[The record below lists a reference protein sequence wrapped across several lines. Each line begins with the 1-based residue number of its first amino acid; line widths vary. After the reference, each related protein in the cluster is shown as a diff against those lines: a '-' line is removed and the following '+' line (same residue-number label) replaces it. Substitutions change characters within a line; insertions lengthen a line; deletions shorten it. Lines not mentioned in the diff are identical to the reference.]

1 MELFGGVGVALITPM
16 NEKGIDYAETEKL
29 LEHTLSGGADALF
42 ALGTTGE
49 PSTLTA
55 AERTGFLQFVLKTV
69 RGRVPVFA
77 GTGSNN
83 TADAVEKSVAAER
96 LGADGL
102 LVVTPYYNKCT
113 QNGLYEHYKKID
125 EAVGIPIVVYNVPPR
140 TRVNIEP
147 ATAVR
152 LAGLKN
158 VRALKEANGEI
169 DHMLDM
175 MAAVKDTGLTVYS
188 GDDSLTSVAMS
199 LGAKGVISVA
209 ANIVPAEMK
218 KLTDLCA
225 AGDYAAAAAQQLRLL
240 PFLRALFCGVN
251 PIPAKKAAEF
261 IGIRAGKPR
270 LPLTEMEP
278 AHAERL
284 RRTLIDL
291 GVIGG
296 A

>member
-1 MELFGGVGVALITPM
+1 M
-16 NEKGIDYAETEKL
+16 
-29 LEHTLSGGADALF
+29 
-42 ALGTTGE
+42 
-49 PSTLTA
+49 
-55 AERTGFLQFVLKTV
+55 
-69 RGRVPVFA
+69 
-77 GTGSNN
+77 
-83 TADAVEKSVAAER
+83 
-96 LGADGL
+96 
-102 LVVTPYYNKCT
+102 
-113 QNGLYEHYKKID
+113 
-125 EAVGIPIVVYNVPPR
+125 GIPIVVYNVPPR

-240 PFLRALFCGVN
+240 PFLRALFCEVN

>member
-240 PFLRALFCGVN
+240 PFLRALFCEVN

-261 IGIRAGKPR
+261 ISIRAGKPR

>member
-1 MELFGGVGVALITPM
+1 M
-16 NEKGIDYAETEKL
+16 
-29 LEHTLSGGADALF
+29 
-42 ALGTTGE
+42 
-49 PSTLTA
+49 
-55 AERTGFLQFVLKTV
+55 
-69 RGRVPVFA
+69 FA

-240 PFLRALFCGVN
+240 PFLRALFCEVN